1 MRAMMLQEE
10 LWHARLAEATTLQ
23 PENST
28 ALWGAFCTQIEQ
40 RLLAGSSLYFP
51 GLGAWELEEH
61 REFVAHTADS
71 KYWLIPPR
79 LTLRLV
85 SESERSARSVSI
97 LLLAEILTQQTQLTP
112 TLVRAWLEQ
121 ISTLTSE
128 LLQQGTS
135 ITWPKL
141 GTLSPIADT
150 AGECVAYDFLPQES
164 FLGQLNKPFSMF
176 SPVEVSEDSIGSDL
190 AIEEHATLEE
200 LYPLVAQRVSLL
212 APSVATSPE
221 LEDSAQGETPSPE
234 TPRLIEQEELLSP
247 PVTEDSEPAQEVP
260 QPLTPAPLNTAP
272 AKDPQEAL
280 LLPQEGHYCCPSRG
294 TTDAPE
300 EATVVTPEECPRRLF
315 WITLAGG
322 ILVGLAL
329 LFLLLGQS
337 SGGEKAARPLLP
349 PVTDSLPPASPAVQ
363 DTLASQDTLPQVTR
377 DTLASSSSEA
387 HLAKPQP
394 SPHTDQAEQVRLHA
408 GDRLSRLAL
417 KKYGHKAFWVYIYQ
431 ENRGKLNDPDNIPVG
446 ITITLPPASKYQI
459 NAQDTNSVNKA
470 LLLQRSLLK

>member
-1 MRAMMLQEE
+1 MMLQEE

-23 PENST
+23 PENSI

-61 REFVAHTADS
+61 REFVARTADG

-97 LLLAEILTQQTQLTP
+97 LLLAEILTQQTLLTP
-112 TLVRAWLEQ
+112 TLVRVWLEQ

-141 GTLSPIADT
+141 GALSPITDSEGKCT
-150 AGECVAYDFLPQES
+150 AYDFLPLES

-190 AIEEHATLEE
+190 AIEEYATLEE
-200 LYPLVAQRVSLL
+200 LYPLVAQRVSLV
-212 APSVATSPE
+212 APSVEATPL
-221 LEDSAQGETPSPE
+221 LEEPSLEETSSPE
-234 TPRLIEQEELLSP
+234 TPRLIEQEELLP
-247 PVTEDSEPAQEVP
+247 TPITEGSEPAQEVL
-260 QPLTPAPLNTAP
+260 QSLTPAPLNTAP
-272 AKDPQEAL
+272 AEGPQEAL

-300 EATVVTPEECPRRLF
+300 EATVVTPEERPRRLF
-315 WITLAGG
+315 WVILAGG
-322 ILVGLAL
+322 ILAGLVL

-337 SGGEKAARPLLP
+337 SGGEKVARPLLP
-349 PVTDSLPPASPAVQ
+349 PVADSVPPASPAPQ
-363 DTLASQDTLPQVTR
+363 DTLASQDTLPQVTL
-377 DTLASSSSEA
+377 DTLVSSPSEA
-387 HLAKPQP
+387 PVVEPQP
-394 SPHTDQAEQVRLHA
+394 FPQANQAEQVRLHA

>member
-1 MRAMMLQEE
+1 MMLQEE

-23 PENST
+23 PENSI

-61 REFVAHTADS
+61 REFVARTADG

-97 LLLAEILTQQTQLTP
+97 LLLAEILTQQTLLTP

-141 GTLSPIADT
+141 GTLSPITAT

-200 LYPLVAQRVSLL
+200 LYPLEAQRVSLV
-212 APSVATSPE
+212 APSVEVGRERRASPHPYHRGKRTSSRGAPTP
-221 LEDSAQGETPSPE
+221 DPSPLKYSACGRLSRG
-234 TPRLIEQEELLSP
+234 TTVAPRG
-247 PVTEDSEPAQEVP
+247 
-260 QPLTPAPLNTAP
+260 
-272 AKDPQEAL
+272 AL
-280 LLPQEGHYCCPSRG
+280 LLPLKRHY
-294 TTDAPE
+294 
-300 EATVVTPEECPRRLF
+300 
-315 WITLAGG
+315 
-322 ILVGLAL
+322 
-329 LFLLLGQS
+329 
-337 SGGEKAARPLLP
+337 
-349 PVTDSLPPASPAVQ
+349 
-363 DTLASQDTLPQVTR
+363 
-377 DTLASSSSEA
+377 
-387 HLAKPQP
+387 
-394 SPHTDQAEQVRLHA
+394 
-408 GDRLSRLAL
+408 
-417 KKYGHKAFWVYIYQ
+417 
-431 ENRGKLNDPDNIPVG
+431 
-446 ITITLPPASKYQI
+446 
-459 NAQDTNSVNKA
+459 
-470 LLLQRSLLK
+470 